1 MTQSEKQTVQEKLAA
16 MIDKEPMV
24 AAYVQGYAAGVESAK
39 AQAEKENA

>member
-24 AAYVQGYAAGVESAK
+24 AAYVQGYAAGFESAK
-39 AQAEKENA
+39 AQAEKESA